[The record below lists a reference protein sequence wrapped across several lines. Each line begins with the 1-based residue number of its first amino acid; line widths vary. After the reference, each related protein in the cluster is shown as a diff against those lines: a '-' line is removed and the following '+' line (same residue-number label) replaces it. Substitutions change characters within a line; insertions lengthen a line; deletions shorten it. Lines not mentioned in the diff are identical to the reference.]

1 MNWGVKITLSFIAFV
16 LIMITMVM
24 ISMRQDVNLV
34 ADDYY
39 KQEIA
44 YESQIERIK
53 NTNNLASPPKIS
65 FNRGTD
71 RIYVSFSSKLA
82 DRVRSGE
89 VLLYRP
95 SDRNKDVKAQLIL
108 DDSDRLVISMI
119 GRDKGLWKIK
129 MTWNISL
136 SVFGTMKMSLSFTS
150 HQSKLN

>member
-53 NTNNLASPPKIS
+53 NTNNLASPPEIS
-65 FNRGTD
+65 FNRGTN

-82 DRVRSGE
+82 DRIRSGE

-95 SDRNKDVKAQLIL
+95 
-108 DDSDRLVISMI
+108 
-119 GRDKGLWKIK
+119 
-129 MTWNISL
+129 
-136 SVFGTMKMSLSFTS
+136 
-150 HQSKLN
+150 